1 MVQQGKSI
9 TLTDDTFKREVLE
22 SKRPVLVDFWA
33 EWCGPCRVIA
43 PMIEEVAA
51 EFEGRLKVGKLDVDE
66 NSITASEFHIHSI
79 PTLLFF
85 KDGQVVDRVVG
96 VVSKKALEEKLH
108 LFLKTGAV
116 SSLTK

>member
-1 MVQQGKSI
+1 MGQQVKHI
-9 TLTDDTFKREVLE
+9 TLTDDTFKGEVLE
-22 SKRPVLVDFWA
+22 SKKPILVDFWA

-43 PMIEEVAA
+43 PVIEELAE
-51 EFEGRLKVGKLDVDE
+51 EFEGRVKVGKLDVDE
-66 NSITASEFHIHSI
+66 NSIIASEFHIHSI

-96 VVSKKALEEKLH
+96 VVSKKDLLEKFDLS
-108 LFLKTGAV
+108 LKTGAV